1 MLESFPILSDN
12 SKLTAEDFSRFSN
25 SYAEFLQKY
34 FPGAKRVVF
43 AFSVGQVEILYK
55 DSTCVVELV
64 SLFTQVKKG
73 VVGYGI
79 HAEYLM
85 LAFDLEGGERSVAI
99 ISGADP
105 LFLKKVSEDWLLD
118 KKETVEQEFLFLK
131 QARVDSQTGLL
142 NVSNL
147 YSLLETYGST
157 EGLQLILLELTP
169 KRASFQYSLRYLHKC
184 ATLLVNFVQADSVL
198 HYLGQSTFALALQ
211 QNYEGERPEIE
222 SAIVSYLKKE
232 GCHRVHIGSSF
243 SKIPSASER
252 ESEKQIHY
260 GRKLLDEAWT
270 ALCHAAK
277 RGPFSFCE
285 FALLAHP
292 ENHPLALPDR
302 NLVRRLNRLWFTS
315 ETFCLVHFCSDSAA
329 CSASRV
335 VPANINRGVIIPYGD
350 DVLVYLDGAKGGEAL
365 EWAKEVIRRTDNPEK
380 NIHVSAGVSSY
391 PYCDFK
397 KTEIVFNCRKAL
409 LHAGFYGQSSAAVF
423 DALSLNISGDIYFGD
438 GDLAK
443 AVREYKRGLKCDN
456 LDVNLHNSLGVA
468 LAMMNKLAP
477 AMQSFENGLALDDKN
492 FMALYN
498 LGLAEQT
505 RNRKPEAL
513 NYLEKAL
520 QYSSD
525 EEGGS
530 ELVNDL
536 TMQLGKLS
544 CEIGKYEDALSYLV
558 PWRLQNKNAQSA
570 GRVHYYL
577 GEAYHGLKDNRKAME
592 SLQRA
597 LRFDELDDRA
607 MNLLGRV
614 YLEEGEGDEIA
625 LSLCRK
631 SVELEP
637 SNLRYLLY
645 LAEVLLQCGSS
656 HEAREYLYRCLK
668 NRDCKV
674 EAQFFL
680 GESYAREEQYRRA
693 KNWFEKVLAQENC
706 RKDLRV
712 KAKRGLNE
720 VLRAIMR

>member
-1 MLESFPILSDN
+1 MKVVLESFLILSDN

-25 SYAEFLQKY
+25 SYAEYLQKY

-43 AFSVGQVEILYK
+43 AFSVGHVEIFYK

-64 SLFTQVKKG
+64 SLFTQVKTG
-73 VVGYGI
+73 LVGFGI

-118 KKETVEQEFLFLK
+118 IKETVEQEFLFLK

-169 KRASFQYSLRYLHKC
+169 KRASLQYSLRYLHKC
-184 ATLLVNFVQADSVL
+184 ATLLVNFVQVDSVL
-198 HYLGQSTFALALQ
+198 HYLGQSIFALVLQ
-211 QNYEGERPEIE
+211 QNYEGGRPEIE
-222 SAIVSYLKKE
+222 SAMVSYLKKE
-232 GCHRVHIGSSF
+232 GCHRVHIGSSCSKVF
-243 SKIPSASER
+243 S
-252 ESEKQIHY
+252 ESDNQRHHGK
-260 GRKLLDEAWT
+260 KLLDEAWT

-285 FALLAHP
+285 YALLAHP
-292 ENHPLALPDR
+292 ENHPLAPPDR
-302 NLVRRLNRLWFTS
+302 NLVRRLNRLWFSS

-329 CSASRV
+329 CSASHV
-335 VPANINRGVIIPYGD
+335 VPVNINRGVIIPLGD
-350 DVLVYLDGAKGGEAL
+350 DVLVYLDGARDGEAL
-365 EWAKEVIRRTDNPEK
+365 EWAKEVIRRTENPEK
-380 NIHVSAGVSSY
+380 NIYVSAGVSSY
-391 PYCDFK
+391 PYCDFT

-409 LHAGFYGQSSAAVF
+409 LHAGFYGKSSAAVF

-513 NYLEKAL
+513 KYLEKAL
-520 QYSSD
+520 HYSND

-536 TMQLGKLS
+536 TMQLGILS
-544 CEIGKYEDALSYLV
+544 CDIGKYEDALSYLI
-558 PWRLQNKNAQSA
+558 PWQLQNKNAQSA

-577 GEAYHGLKDNRKAME
+577 GKAYHGLKDNRKAME

-637 SNLRYLLY
+637 SNLRYILY
-645 LAEVLLQCGSS
+645 LAEVLLQCGSPL
-656 HEAREYLYRCLK
+656 EARGNLYRCLK

-674 EAQFFL
+674 EAQLFL
-680 GESYAREEQYRRA
+680 GESYACEGQYRRA

-706 RKDLRV
+706 REDLRG
-712 KAKRGLNE
+712 KAEKSLTRISHE
-720 VLRAIMR
+720 YFVA